1 MTCEYSMMSATY
13 ILQPDLQRS
22 SHWRWS
28 AALIPVMLAATPAAA
43 APVPGPAW
51 ADHMVIQR
59 DAPILIEGVASAG
72 EALVGMLGTDRATAT
87 ADATGHFA
95 LRFAAHAASGT
106 PVPVE
111 IAGAPGTVPVVLHDV
126 LIGDVWLCSGQSNME
141 YPVARALDGPGVVDS
156 SADSGLRVLT
166 IPKATSAVPRADF
179 ATAVHWQAAAP
190 VNVAPFSAAC
200 YFMARELRQKS
211 HVPVGMIHASWGGS
225 QIRPWLA
232 PATGLALY
240 GSADMAMLRQ
250 FPTDPLSAVAAFA
263 PRWAD
268 WYATDT
274 GGSRPWLAPDTLA
287 WHPVP
292 QIGYWND
299 WTGTPLAT
307 HATGTV
313 WLRRQVMLNAT
324 EVQAGG
330 TLNLGILDDMDMTWV
345 NGRPVGNSFG
355 WDYERRY
362 RVPRSYLHAG
372 ANEIMVAITNSYAT
386 GGFTSP
392 ADHLNW
398 AVEGGARLP
407 LATGWRYA
415 IAPVTSYPPRAP
427 WDANGGIGVMYNA
440 MIAPFGHFAL
450 KGVAWY
456 QGESD
461 ESIPGYEARLR
472 GLIQG
477 WRGQFGAPAQMLVVQ
492 LANFGA
498 PQLAPAASRWATV
511 REDQRRASVAEPD
524 TALVT
529 AIDLGEADDIHPAN
543 KAGVGHRLA
552 LAAQGIALPVPI
564 AARRDGSAIRIVFA
578 GIEGGLAA
586 WSAAAPIGFE
596 LCGADQSSCRYAAA
610 RIEGA
615 SVVLAGDGRVAS
627 RVRHGWAGNPLIN
640 TRDARGIPLPGFELS
655 VTP

>member
-1 MTCEYSMMSATY
+1 MTLIDALQTVSLRCRQPRPSISTGSA
-13 ILQPDLQRS
+13 L
-22 SHWRWS
+22 
-28 AALIPVMLAATPAAA
+28 LIPALLAGASASA

-59 DAPILIEGVASAG
+59 DAPIVIEGTANAG
-72 EALVGMLGTDRATAT
+72 EAVAGSVGTDRATAT
-87 ADATGHFA
+87 ADAAGHFA
-95 LRFAAHAASGT
+95 LHFAAHAASAT
-106 PVPVE
+106 PVPIE
-111 IAGAPGTVPVVLHDV
+111 ITAGQGTAPIVLHDV

-141 YPVARALDGPGVVDS
+141 YPLTRALDGPSVAEG
-156 SADSGLRVLT
+156 SADAGLRLLT
-166 IPKATSAVPRADF
+166 IAKATSTVPKADF
-179 ATAVHWQAAAP
+179 PTAVNWQAAAP
-190 VNVAPFSAAC
+190 ASVSPFSAAC
-200 YFMARELRQKS
+200 YFMARELRKTS
-211 HVPVGMIHASWGGS
+211 RVPIGAIHASWGGS

-232 PATGLALY
+232 PATGVALY
-240 GSADMAMLRQ
+240 GSADMALLRQ
-250 FPTDPLSAVAAFA
+250 FPGDPLGAVAAFA

-268 WYATDT
+268 WYAGGT

-292 QIGYWND
+292 KIGYWND
-299 WTGTPLAT
+299 WTGTPLAS

-313 WLRRQVMLNAT
+313 WLRRQVTLNAAQ
-324 EVQAGG
+324 VRAGG

-345 NGRPVGNSFG
+345 NGHAVGNSFG

-362 RVPRSYLHAG
+362 RVPPSYLHAG
-372 ANEIMVAITNSYAT
+372 ANEIMVAITNSYGT

-392 ADHLNW
+392 ADHLQW
-398 AVEGGARLP
+398 AVEGGTPLS
-407 LATGWRYA
+407 LATDWRYA
-415 IAPVTSYPPRAP
+415 IAPVSSYPPRAP
-427 WDANGGIGVMYNA
+427 WDSNGGIGVMYNA

-461 ESIPGYEARLR
+461 DGIPGYEARLR

-477 WRGQFGAPAQMLVVQ
+477 WRGQFGSSAQMLVVQ

-498 PQLAPAASRWATV
+498 PQLAPTESGWATV
-511 REDQRRASVAEPD
+511 REDQRLASVAEPD

-529 AIDLGEADDIHPAN
+529 AIDLGEAENIHPAN
-543 KAGVGHRLA
+543 KASLGHRLA
-552 LAAQGIALPVPI
+552 LAAQGVALPVPI
-564 AARRDGSAIRIVFA
+564 SARREGSAIRVVFA

-596 LCGADQSSCRYAAA
+596 LCGAGQSSCRYAPA
-610 RIEGA
+610 RIEGT
-615 SVVLAGDGRVAS
+615 SVVLSDDGRPVT

-655 VTP
+655 VGP